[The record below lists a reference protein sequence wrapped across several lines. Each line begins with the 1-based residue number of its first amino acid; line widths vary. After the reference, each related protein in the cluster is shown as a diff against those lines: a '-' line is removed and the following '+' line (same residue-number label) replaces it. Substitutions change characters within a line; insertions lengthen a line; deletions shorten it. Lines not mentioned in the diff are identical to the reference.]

1 MSGTHACIKSFVSFR
16 SERQRTM
23 KPNGTTAVTHEPGE
37 PEMNTGTDW
46 AAIKALPDE
55 EGLCRRTGRPGNS
68 PPPLPSGTAAELA
81 MQGLTQLVNVK
92 KLRERIGLTQEAFAA
107 TYRNPVGTLRDWE
120 QSRKNPDAPARAYLM
135 IIERRLTDQTP
146 EGLRCLPKPSHF

>member
-1 MSGTHACIKSFVSFR
+1 
-16 SERQRTM
+16 M
-23 KPNGTTAVTHEPGE
+23 KPNGITAVTHEPGE

-55 EGLCRRTGRPGNS
+55 EVSAAAREDPDA
-68 PPPLPSGTAAELA
+68 PPLPSGTAAELA

-107 TYRNPVGTLRDWE
+107 TYRIPVGTLRDWE
-120 QSRKNPDAPARAYLM
+120 QSRKHPDAPARAYLM
-135 IIERRLTDQTP
+135 IIARDPHTVASLLGQAA
-146 EGLRCLPKPSHF
+146 